1 MTPTLTAEQT
11 LSLQQSGGSP
21 VPVIDAQSQKIY
33 YLISEDQLRQLHAI
47 AADGDFD
54 PEELFGLAVE
64 AAGRAGWDAPE
75 MEIYDRYDEHRR

>member
-21 VPVIDAQSQKIY
+21 VPVIDAQSQKVY

-54 PEELFGLAVE
+54 PEELLGHAGE
-64 AAGRAGWDAPE
+64 AAGPAGGDAPE
-75 MEIYDRYDEHRR
+75 NVI